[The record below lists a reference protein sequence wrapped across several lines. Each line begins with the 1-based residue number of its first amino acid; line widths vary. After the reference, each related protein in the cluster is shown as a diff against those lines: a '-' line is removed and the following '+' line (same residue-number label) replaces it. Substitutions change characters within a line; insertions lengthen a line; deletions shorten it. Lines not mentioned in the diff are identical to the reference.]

1 MTSIIFG
8 DTTDIENN
16 PLSGSKITLDMYGGP
31 YINAQG
37 GVVYNGPRRQ
47 YTDANGNATFTNVT
61 PATYKVTTTDAGY
74 NNQSSYVANAA
85 EIYYIDVPETYG
97 LTLSASTLILSAL
110 PTPSTSGSY
119 YAISSSYALTAGS
132 IAGVSGSSVLYL
144 QCNDGNTYQISLYK
158 YNGNIF
164 LDINQNPIIGNN
176 GFINIGNVNVS
187 DVTGMWSNPN
197 GNIVPNNINNA
208 ATYYQDPAY
217 SGTPT
222 VWLWSVTNQAWF
234 QLLG

>member
-1 MTSIIFG
+1 MSLEFTAKHGLISK
-8 DTTDIENN
+8 NN
-16 PLSGSKITLDMYGGP
+16 SVISGSLIVTNGVTASLYGS
-31 YINAQG
+31 
-37 GVVYNGPRRQ
+37 
-47 YTDANGNATFTNVT
+47 
-61 PATYKVTTTDAGY
+61 
-74 NNQSSYVANAA
+74 SSYSTTASYALNSGNV
-85 EIYYIDVPETYG
+85 IITG
-97 LTLSASTLILSAL
+97 STLPI
-110 PTPSTSGSY
+110 T
-119 YAISSSYALTAGS
+119 SSYALTAS
-132 IAGVSGSSVLYL
+132 YYPSPSGSSQLYL